1 MTINLSYLYPMD
13 LIYPKAQSY
22 AEHFSPQSDSLLNTI
37 EAETAAHPEKQ
48 MLSGQLQGKLLEMIS
63 LIVQP
68 SYILEIGTFVGFS
81 ALCLA
86 KGLRPGGE
94 LHTLE
99 LREETAAVA
108 RENFKKS
115 KTGDK
120 IILHTGNA
128 LEVLSSLDRP
138 WDLIFIDADKTGYAD
153 YYRLLLPRLKSG
165 CLILADNV
173 LYHGEVLE
181 EKLTGKNPKGIQAFN
196 EMVLADERV
205 DKVMLTVRDGLY
217 LIRKK

>member
-1 MTINLSYLYPMD
+1 MD
-13 LIYPKAQSY
+13 LIHPKAQSY
-22 AEHFSPQSDSLLNTI
+22 AEHFSPQEDDLLNRI
-37 EAETAAHPEKQ
+37 EEETQAHPERQ
-48 MLSGQLQGKLLEMIS
+48 MLSGALQGKLLEMIS
-63 LIVQP
+63 LIIQP
-68 SYILEIGTFVGFS
+68 AFILEIGTFVGYS
-81 ALCLA
+81 TLCLV
-86 KGLRPGGE
+86 KGLKPGGE

-99 LREETAAVA
+99 LREETAAIA

>member
-22 AEHFSPQSDSLLNTI
+22 AERFSPQSDSLLNTI

-138 WDLIFIDADKTGYAD
+138 WDLVFIDADKTGYAD

>member
-1 MTINLSYLYPMD
+1 MD
-13 LIYPKAQSY
+13 PIHPKAQSY
-22 AEHFSPQSDSLLNTI
+22 ATHFSPQDDAVLNRI
-37 EAETAAHPEKQ
+37 EEETRSHPEKQ
-48 MLSGQLQGKLLEMIS
+48 MLSGAWQGKLLEMIS

-68 SYILEIGTFVGFS
+68 AYILEIGTFVGYS
-81 ALCLA
+81 TLCLA
-86 KGLRPGGE
+86 KGLKAGGE

-115 KTGDK
+115 KTAGK

-128 LEVLSSLDRP
+128 LEVLAGLDKP
-138 WDLIFIDADKTGYAD
+138 WDLVFIDADKTGYSD
-153 YYRLLLPRLKSG
+153 YYQLLIPKLKSG
-165 CLILADNV
+165 SLVLADNV

-181 EKLTGKNPKGIQAFN
+181 EKLKGKNARAIQAFN
-196 EMVLADERV
+196 EMVLADEKV
-205 DKVMLTVRDGLY
+205 DKVMITIRDGLL